1 METKTKFAALA
12 AFALILATAAAA
24 AFLFYSLNHSP
35 DNPPAVAAPPYTPIS
50 PPAATGAAGIYLRA
64 ANLITTDCPAN
75 SNLTYPE
82 YPPFGKDWGA
92 TELLAWTQNRAA
104 RQLARRAISINTA
117 TWPDDPSNHFLN
129 HCRQLANELGD
140 AALYEHEQLGD
151 ADAFRSLD
159 DVLHLAAVLDANP
172 HKALLN
178 NLVGAGCTALA
189 VYRMMIITSSIT
201 LTADGQN
208 ATALPTRT
216 ARRLIMTLLNT
227 PAAETQMSEI
237 MKNEGGSSF
246 AQIFTAP
253 SLNRATETFRRIS
266 AEENLAALSLACHV
280 FYFQNHRW
288 PNSPLELATELPG
301 GLPKDPWGNRG
312 QTLGYV
318 LIKAGLPD
326 GSDRP
331 LVYCRCQSDN
341 GLFFR
346 IDQPQYVFYNTD
358 GSSLPLQKQKHGG
371 QFRDVASWVPD
382 PEKSPGP
389 TTRSLP

>member
-1 METKTKFAALA
+1 MAA
-12 AFALILATAAAA
+12 IL
-24 AFLFYSLNHSP
+24 N
-35 DNPPAVAAPPYTPIS
+35 
-50 PPAATGAAGIYLRA
+50 
-64 ANLITTDCPAN
+64 
-75 SNLTYPE
+75 
-82 YPPFGKDWGA
+82 
-92 TELLAWTQNRAA
+92 
-104 RQLARRAISINTA
+104 
-117 TWPDDPSNHFLN
+117 
-129 HCRQLANELGD
+129 
-140 AALYEHEQLGD
+140 
-151 ADAFRSLD
+151 
-159 DVLHLAAVLDANP
+159 ANP
-172 HKALLN
+172 HKALVS
-178 NLVGAGCTALA
+178 NLVGVGCTALA
-189 VYRMMIITSSIT
+189 MQRMMIITSNVA
-201 LTADGQN
+201 LVADGQN
-208 ATALPTRT
+208 STALPIDS
-216 ARRLIMTLLNT
+216 ARKLIAMLLQT
-227 PAAETQMSEI
+227 PAAETQMNGILKAEDG
-237 MKNEGGSSF
+237 NLL
-246 AQIFTAP
+246 AQIIAAP